1 MLSAKAFNEVSGQC
15 ATLRFIRIR
24 LTGWVFKEK
33 KGGICMKG
41 ELSSKEAGSPFQSAV
56 FLLCPGF
63 EGSICGHNVD
73 DCPNHNCQNG
83 GICVD
88 GVNTYNCRCPPQ
100 WTGMYY
106 RKQMQDF
113 WPSPNVQLEL
123 HMAECSL
130 HLRLVLQSGEQM
142 SVQPLKENSLHQSH
156 HNGG

>member
-1 MLSAKAFNEVSGQC
+1 
-15 ATLRFIRIR
+15 
-24 LTGWVFKEK
+24 
-33 KGGICMKG
+33 MKG
-41 ELSSKEAGSPFQSAV
+41 EFSSKEAGSPFQSAV

-142 SVQPLKENSLHQSH
+142 SVQPLKENCLHQSH